1 MNEHRHHGESIDYL
15 RAKFRRDLRQ
25 NPRRDFSMAL
35 RLVRNSSWFK
45 NSSRFSSNS
54 FPKIIRNG
62 RNKTIYHVYD
72 NRIASDDLTRL
83 PGRLGVIRVLHIVWR
98 TSVRATSALGFTP
111 LS

>member
-1 MNEHRHHGESIDYL
+1 
-15 RAKFRRDLRQ
+15 
-25 NPRRDFSMAL
+25 MARML
-35 RLVRNSSWFK
+35 LETRPGGK

-62 RNKTIYHVYD
+62 RNKTICHVYD
-72 NRIASDDLTRL
+72 DRIPSDDLMRL
-83 PGRLGVIRVLHIVWR
+83 PGRLGVIRVLHVVWR